1 MTRREPGKLTDR
13 VVDVV
18 RASASWCSVR
28 DVHAELGREA
38 PIAYTTVLTVLQR
51 LVRHGVLEHERAG
64 RAGRYRIAEQVD
76 PRGART
82 LVDQAVGRFGAV
94 AVAQFVER
102 TREDPELLA
111 ELRRQLGMDEV
122 RDA

>member
-1 MTRREPGKLTDR
+1 MTRRESGQLTDR

-18 RASASWCSVR
+18 RATGDWCTVR
-28 DVHAELGREA
+28 DVHDALSREST
-38 PIAYTTVLTVLQR
+38 IAYTTVLTVLQR
-51 LVRHGVLEHERAG
+51 LVQHGVLEHEREG

-82 LVDQAVGRFGAV
+82 LVDQAVSRFGAV

-102 TREDPELLA
+102 TREDPALLE
-111 ELRRQLGMDEV
+111 ELRRQLGMEDTT
-122 RDA
+122 DA

>member
-1 MTRREPGKLTDR
+1 MTRREPGQLTDR

-18 RASASWCSVR
+18 RAAGTWCSVR
-28 DVHAELGREA
+28 DVHAELDRES

-51 LVRHGVLEHERAG
+51 LVQHGVLEHARAG

-82 LVDQAVGRFGAV
+82 LVDQAVSRFGTV

-111 ELRRQLGMDEV
+111 ELRRQLGME
-122 RDA
+122 DAPDA